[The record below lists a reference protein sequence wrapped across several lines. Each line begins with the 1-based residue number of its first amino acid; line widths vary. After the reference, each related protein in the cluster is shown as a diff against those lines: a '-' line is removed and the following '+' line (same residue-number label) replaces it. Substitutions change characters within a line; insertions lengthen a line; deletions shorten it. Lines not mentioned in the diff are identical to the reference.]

1 MSKIITRLGDGSFIE
16 MSEKEVRED
25 IDAGITEAVEKG
37 EVPPLGQDE
46 IEYLVDLFKRED
58 RIVGVAPGKE
68 VIMTYDA
75 GTLKIKRHSL
85 FEDRVNALAIYE
97 RLLGADTMELC
108 HVDYSYKPLKPIVSY
123 EVGTLE
129 QALSVTHSP
138 LFYGAMPNLGLYT
151 QPDGPYPNPMELLPQ
166 GKIKEG
172 RAAYD
177 EMVGT
182 AVEDIVFIAEAMWE
196 AGADGINLDTVGASG
211 DPDFKA
217 SLLATE
223 QLVAKYPDMPI
234 MMGMAGE
241 YVLGMH
247 GEMYHDG
254 QRLAGMYSL
263 DQMKTA
269 EKAGVTMFGPVVNT
283 NNTESTPWNLA
294 RTIALIKPA
303 SVEAKIPIIANM
315 GMGVGAVPVTDYP
328 PVDIVS
334 RVSKAMVELCRLDGI

>member
-1 MSKIITRLGDGSFIE
+1 MSKIVTRLGDGSFIE
-16 MSEKEVRED
+16 MTEKEVRDD
-25 IDAGITEAVEKG
+25 IDAGIAIAMENG
-37 EVPPLGQDE
+37 GVPALSQDE
-46 IEYLVDLFKRED
+46 IDYLVDIFKTDD
-58 RIVGVAPGKE
+58 RIVGVPYGKE

-108 HVDYSYKPLKPIVSY
+108 HVDYSYKPLKPIISY

-129 QALSVTHSP
+129 QALAVTHAP

-151 QPDGPYPNPMELLPQ
+151 QPDGPFPNPMELLPQ

-177 EMVGT
+177 EMVEA
-182 AVEDIVFIAEAMWE
+182 AVEDIVFVAEAMWE

-217 SLLATE
+217 SLMAVERLR
-223 QLVAKYPDMPI
+223 AKYPDLPI

-254 QRLAGMYSL
+254 QRLAGMYPT
-263 DQMKTA
+263 DQLKVA

-283 NNTESTPWNLA
+283 NNLESTPWNLA
-294 RTIALIKPA
+294 RTIALIKPCSEA
-303 SVEAKIPIIANM
+303 SSIPIIANM

-334 RVSKAMVELCRLDGI
+334 RVSKAMVELCKLDGI